1 MRNRKKFSESFQSP
15 DTFFRVMMKE
25 NHRSFLVQQLVV
37 RKEMS
42 KLCNLFFC
50 IIIKIIYDQSIFHS
64 FISIFYNSQT
74 GLWQLLKD
82 QNPQKLQNPFV
93 EGLVRCPEAGRY
105 HQVQMK
111 QALTLDKDGFPD
123 LCSAFSDAK

>member
-1 MRNRKKFSESFQSP
+1 MRNRKKFSESFQSS
-15 DTFFRVMMKE
+15 DIFFRVLMKE

-37 RKEMS
+37 RKKMS
-42 KLCNLFFC
+42 KFCNLFFC

-74 GLWQLLKD
+74 GPWQLLKD
-82 QNPQKLQNPFV
+82 QHPQKLQNPFV
-93 EGLVRCPEAGRY
+93 EGLVQYPGAGRC

-111 QALTLDKDGFPD
+111 QALTLDKY
-123 LCSAFSDAK
+123 